1 MVTGN
6 GKGFMICGEFIHRR
20 KMGELKILNSLAGT
34 HIDESLRS
42 VFFPLHTLN
51 IWHEFSALITDAE
64 RRQRQ
69 IFILHSCFTVK
80 ILFGLFIQFHC
91 YSFYGW

>member
-1 MVTGN
+1 MD
-6 GKGFMICGEFIHRR
+6 
-20 KMGELKILNSLAGT
+20 ELEILNSLAGT
-34 HIDESLRS
+34 HVDASLRS
-42 VFFPLHTLN
+42 SPPPLHTIN

-80 ILFGLFIQFHC
+80 TLFGLFIQFHC
-91 YSFYGW
+91 YGFYGW